1 MRRVKGVQ
9 GLPGRMFLAE
19 KATHAKAFW
28 PQHGPLKK
36 LTVLGAGREV
46 PGEVRMLNRGTT
58 SCHLLAHLEYFYA
71 REQREMPSVK
81 GQWCD

>member
-9 GLPGRMFLAE
+9 GVPGRMFLAE

-28 PQHGPLKK
+28 PQRAWPMKK

-46 PGEVRMLNRGTT
+46 PGEVRMLNGETT
-58 SCHLLAHLEYFYA
+58 SCHLLTHLEDSYA
-71 REQREMPSVK
+71 RAK
-81 GQWCD
+81 GNAKCERPVV